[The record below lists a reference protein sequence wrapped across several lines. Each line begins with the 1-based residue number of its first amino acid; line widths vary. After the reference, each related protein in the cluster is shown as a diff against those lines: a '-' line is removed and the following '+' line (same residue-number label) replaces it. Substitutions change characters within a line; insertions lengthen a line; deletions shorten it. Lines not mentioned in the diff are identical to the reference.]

1 MSGKFKFAERRGAGL
16 PPEEKMS
23 KEEAAEIRDFWS
35 RNNVDIS
42 DLMVWYRRSRADVEA
57 ALGPEAL
64 AALAGG
70 RPLYRVL
77 DSFCECPLH
86 AFDGTPEAA
95 EWADH
100 YERRCCSCHASTLSP
115 AKAEAVEGVMRWL
128 AAPEEE

>member
-1 MSGKFKFAERRGAGL
+1 MAGKLKFAARLMAGL
-16 PPEEKMS
+16 PPDERMS
-23 KEEAAEIRDFWS
+23 TGEAAEIRDFWS
-35 RNNVDIS
+35 RTNVEIS
-42 DLMVWYRRSRADVEA
+42 DLMVWYRRTRSEVEG

-95 EWADH
+95 EWVHH
-100 YERRCCSCHASTLSP
+100 YKRPCCSCHALTPSP
-115 AKAEAVEGVMRWL
+115 EKAAVVEAVLDWL
-128 AAPEEE
+128 ASPEEG